1 MSIVDLKWDFRFL
14 SIDKKKDAL
23 GKIII
28 MAFTTEDL
36 QKVSECAR
44 KLKIPDYTT
53 RPAVDVLYD
62 IAAKLSILEAEIVS
76 PLVVMDKIKEYL
88 KAN

>member
-36 QKVSECAR
+36 KMIMQCAE
-44 KLKIPDYTT
+44 KLKIPDYCT

-62 IAAKLSILEAEIVS
+62 IAGRLSILEAEIVS
-76 PLVVMDKIKEYL
+76 PFLILDKIKEFM